1 MNSKVITAAVVEG
14 YGEGFEGTFIQ
25 AKTLA
30 EEIKSLHTEISQ
42 KTDTMDTD
50 KKELGA
56 KSKSYFFKD
65 LTKDEP
71 EVVGNHEYHLDSGD
85 KVTVN
90 FKVEGKPFEQING
103 KPAYD
108 VLQSFLKEHTDTLFG
123 KQDAIQVTAPEFKLK
138 GQACDHPELF
148 EIGLKPLTHDQK
160 MQLVKEHPDWVGVI
174 VTDVPKYAE
183 IYPADVDKKTFVSYK
198 TGFVEALTKLDTIVR
213 KSSKGLLKALLKDTL
228 KPAVLCGNRSK
239 K

>member
-1 MNSKVITAAVVEG
+1 MPMNSKVITADVVKS
-14 YGEGFEGTFIQ
+14 YGEENDFTQVKAI
-25 AKTLA
+25 A
-30 EEIKSLHTEISQ
+30 EEIKALHSDISK
-42 KTDTMDTD
+42 KTDTLNTD

-56 KSKSYFFKD
+56 KSKEFFFSD

-103 KPAYD
+103 QPAYD

-123 KQDAIQVTAPEFKLK
+123 KQDAIQVTAPEEKLRE
-138 GQACDHPELF
+138 QACNHPELF

-160 MQLVKEHPDWVGVI
+160 MQLVKEHPDWIGV
-174 VTDVPKYAE
+174 VLTDVTKYAE
-183 IYPADVDKKTFVSYK
+183 VYPADVSKKTFVSYK
-198 TGFVEALTKLDTIVR
+198 SGFVEALSKMDTIVR
-213 KSSKGLLKALLKDTL
+213 KSSKGLLKALLKDVL

-239 K
+239 E